1 MQSFQKV
8 YAPFDGIV
16 TARNTDIGALID
28 SGSSGGTRSE
38 LFHIAAPGRLRVY
51 VNVPEAYSQAAKP
64 GLKAD
69 LTLPEFPNKR
79 FQGTLVRTSSTIDPT
94 TRTLLVEIDVDNPT
108 GELLSGSYAQV
119 HLRLPQAASSF
130 TIPVNTL
137 LFRSEGLRVATVP
150 DGKHIN
156 LQPVTIGR
164 DYGNE
169 VEIVAG
175 LTGDENV
182 VINPPDSLVPQEE
195 VKIIQ
200 PQNDKGNTQGTPQ
213 GGKQ

>member
-1 MQSFQKV
+1 MRRL
-8 YAPFDGIV
+8 
-16 TARNTDIGALID
+16 TASLPRATPTSAHLID
-28 SGSSGGTRSE
+28 SGSSGGTRAE
-38 LFHIAAPGRLRVY
+38 LFHIAAAGRLRVY

-69 LTLPEFPNKR
+69 LTLPEFPDKR
-79 FQGTLVRTSSTIDPT
+79 FQGTLVRTSSTIDTT
-94 TRTLLVEIDVDNPT
+94 TRTLLVEVDVDNPT

-119 HLRLPQAASSF
+119 HLKLPQSASTY

-137 LFRSEGLRVATVP
+137 LFRAEGLRVATVP
-150 DGKHIN
+150 DGKHVN
-156 LQPVTIGR
+156 LQPVTIGH

-175 LTGDENV
+175 LSGNENV
-182 VINPPDSLVPQEE
+182 VVNPPDSLVAGEE
-195 VKIIQ
+195 IKITE
-200 PQNDKGNTQGTPQ
+200 PKNDKGGSQGNPQ